1 MFKLKNQKKVFFYA
15 LMVILPYLVL
25 ALLEL
30 VLRLFTYGDDLSLFI
45 PSSDPKY
52 YEINRLVGERFF
64 SKYKSTT
71 PLSEKFLK
79 EKPDNGYR
87 IFVLGES
94 SVQGFPYDANI
105 AFTRILQR
113 RLQNIFPN
121 RSIEVVNL
129 GLTAVNSYTLLDF
142 TDELLQQKP
151 DAVLIYA
158 GHNEYY
164 GALGV
169 ASMEN
174 GSIPPWLKKLH
185 LKIIH
190 VRTYQLLQNGI
201 ANIYKFI
208 HPATE
213 DEAKAT
219 VMEKMVG
226 KNLIPYN
233 SKMYL
238 DGLAQFSDNMGD
250 LLGKLKEAHVPVI
263 ISDLVSNVRDTPPFR
278 SSRYEIYPK
287 ADSLFSDAK
296 RFDADHVFDKA
307 KEEYIRAKDL
317 DLIRFRASEDINK
330 IIAKLADSLGMYHL
344 SLKSLFEKYSP
355 QDIVGNNLMTDHLH
369 PNVDGYFLMAE
380 GFLNALRDHG
390 MIENYWDSTRMRS
403 WTYYRNNWGFTE
415 LDSMIAVI
423 RIKHLKAGW
432 PFQSETTINNF
443 RTTYIPDGMIDSLA
457 FTSIKYIDVT
467 SSMLHKKLATY
478 YESNGD
484 FKRASKEY
492 LSLAYIFPSD
502 VSSYYYAADLAVKAK
517 EYSNAIRYLQES
529 PNADTSSYVQLS
541 LASIYYSQKNN
552 KEALACIDQLQK
564 LHSDENNYLQVQK
577 LKYNVQKDLGL
588 SSDAEKTLAVI
599 KKTDPSFN
607 ESRGGKSQVI
617 LIPNRIKPYLEK
629 AETLRK
635 NGKLS
640 EAVSVLKEANNIR
653 EISYTNLLIGKLLF
667 SQKNIEALYYL
678 EKAHR
683 EIKDDPSLIYC
694 LSILYIMKR
703 DMPKAKEA
711 IDEFA
716 RLEGKNHSQSE
727 RLRSLLRK
735 QLQGKREIDK

>member
-1 MFKLKNQKKVFFYA
+1 MLKLKNRKKFYFYA

-30 VLRLFTYGDDLSLFI
+30 ALRLFSFGDDLSLFI
-45 PSSDPKY
+45 PSADSKY
-52 YEINRLVGERFF
+52 CEINRLVGERFF
-64 SKYKSTT
+64 SKYEHTT
-71 PLSEKFLK
+71 PLSEIFLK
-79 EKPDNGYR
+79 EKPANGYR

-94 SVQGFPYDANI
+94 SIQGFPYDANV

-121 RSIEVVNL
+121 RIIEVVNL

-151 DAVLIYA
+151 DVVLIYT

-174 GSIPPWLKKLH
+174 GSIPQWLKKLH

-190 VRTYQLLQNGI
+190 VRTYQLLQKGI
-201 ANIYKFI
+201 GSIYKLM
-208 HPATE
+208 HPTTR
-213 DEAKAT
+213 DEARAT
-219 VMEKMVG
+219 MMERMVG

-238 DGLAQFSDNMGD
+238 EGLAQFSDNMTHV
-250 LLGKLKEAHVPVI
+250 LGKLKEAHVPVI
-263 ISDLVSNVRDTPPFR
+263 ISDLVSNIRDLPPFR
-278 SSRYEIYPK
+278 SLRYEIYPR

-296 RFDADHVFDKA
+296 RLEADHVFDKA
-307 KEEYIRAKDL
+307 KEEYIRAKDF

-330 IIAKLADSLGMYHL
+330 IIAHLADSLGLYHI
-344 SLKSLFEKYSP
+344 SLKSLFEKHSP
-355 QDIVGNNLMTDHLH
+355 QGIIGNNLMTDHLH

-380 GFLNALRDHG
+380 GFLNALRDHR
-390 MIENYWDSTRMRS
+390 MIEYYWDSTRVKP
-403 WTYYRNNWGFTE
+403 WTYYRHNWGFTE

-432 PFQSETTINNF
+432 PFQPEIAVNNF
-443 RTTYIPDGMIDSLA
+443 RTTYTPNGMIDSLA
-457 FTSIKYIDVT
+457 FTSIKYVDVS
-467 SSMLHKKLATY
+467 SSMVHKKLATY
-478 YESNGD
+478 YESIGD
-484 FKRASKEY
+484 LKRASKEY
-492 LSLAYIFPSD
+492 LALAYISPLD
-502 VSSYYYAADLAVKAK
+502 VSSYYYAADLAYKAK
-517 EYSNAIRYLQES
+517 EYTNAIRYLQES
-529 PNADTSSYVQLS
+529 PNADTSSYAQFA

-552 KEALACIDQLQK
+552 KEALTCIDRLQK
-564 LHSDENNYLQVQK
+564 LHLDENDYLQVQK
-577 LKYNVQKDLGL
+577 LKYNVLKDSGL
-588 SSDAEKTLAVI
+588 SSDAEKTFTDI
-599 KKTDPSFN
+599 KKMDPSFN
-607 ESRGGKSQVI
+607 ESGGGKRLVI

-635 NGKLS
+635 NGQFS
-640 EAVSVLKEANNIR
+640 EALSVLKEANTIR

-667 SQKNIEALYYL
+667 SQKNVEALHYL

-694 LSILYIMKR
+694 LCVLYIIKR
-703 DMPKAKEA
+703 DVPKAKEA
-711 IDEFA
+711 INDFK
-716 RLEGKNHSQSE
+716 RLEGENHPQYKQ
-727 RLRSLLRK
+727 LKALLRNK
-735 QLQGKREIDK
+735 QK

>member
-1 MFKLKNQKKVFFYA
+1 
-15 LMVILPYLVL
+15 

-30 VLRLFTYGDDLSLFI
+30 ALRLFSFGDDLSLFI
-45 PSSDPKY
+45 SSSDPKY

-79 EKPDNGYR
+79 EKPANGFR
-87 IFVLGES
+87 IFVFGES

-113 RLQNIFPN
+113 RLQNIFPH

-190 VRTYQLLQNGI
+190 IRIYQLFQNGI
-201 ANIYKFI
+201 GSIHKFI

-238 DGLAQFSDNMGD
+238 EGLAQFSDNMGN

-263 ISDLVSNVRDTPPFR
+263 ISDLVSNIRDSPPFH
-278 SSRYEIYPK
+278 SSHYEIYPE
-287 ADSLFSDAK
+287 ADSLFSNAK
-296 RFDADHVFDKA
+296 RLDADHSFDKA
-307 KEEYIRAKDL
+307 KDKYIWAKDL
-317 DLIRFRASEDINK
+317 DLIRFRASEDISK

-344 SLKSLFEKYSP
+344 SLKSLFEQYSP
-355 QDIVGNNLMTDHLH
+355 QGIIGNTLMTDHLH

-390 MIENYWDSTRMRS
+390 MIENYWDSTRMKP

-415 LDSMIAVI
+415 LDSMIAVL

-432 PFQSETTINNF
+432 PFQSETTTNNF
-443 RTTYIPDGMIDSLA
+443 RTTYMPHGIIDSLA
-457 FTSIKYIDVT
+457 FAIIKYIDVT
-467 SSMLHKKLATY
+467 SIKVHKKLATY
-478 YESNGD
+478 YESIGD

-492 LSLAYIFPSD
+492 LSMAYISPSD
-502 VSSYYYAADLAVKAK
+502 VSFYYYAADLAFKAK
-517 EYSNAIRYLQES
+517 EYTNAIRYLQES
-529 PNADTSSYVQLS
+529 PNVDTSSFAQFT

-552 KEALACIDQLQK
+552 KEALACIDRLQK
-564 LHSDENNYLQVQK
+564 VHSDKNNYLQFQK
-577 LKYNVQKDLGL
+577 LKYNVQKDSGL
-588 SSDAEKTLAVI
+588 SSDAEKTLTDI
-599 KKTDPSFN
+599 KNIDPSFN
-607 ESRGGKSQVI
+607 ESAGGKSLVV
-617 LIPNRIKPYLEK
+617 LIPNRIKSYLEK

-635 NGKLS
+635 NGQLS
-640 EAVSVLKEANNIR
+640 EAVAVLKEANNIH
-653 EISYTNLLIGKLLF
+653 EISYTNLQIGKLLYL
-667 SQKNIEALYYL
+667 QKDIEAIHYL
-678 EKAHR
+678 EIAHR

-694 LSILYIMKR
+694 LSVLYIIKP
-703 DMPKAKEA
+703 DLAKAKET
-711 IDEFA
+711 IDDFT
-716 RLEGKNHSQSE
+716 RLVGKNHPQS
-727 RLRSLLRK
+727 K
-735 QLQGKREIDK
+735 QLKTLFEKRLNNGVL

>member
-1 MFKLKNQKKVFFYA
+1 MMKLKNDKKVFFYA
-15 LMVILPYLVL
+15 LMVVLPYLVL

-30 VLRLFTYGDDLSLFI
+30 TLRLFSFGDDLSLFI
-45 PSSDPKY
+45 FSSDPKY

-64 SKYKSTT
+64 SKYKATT

-79 EKPDNGYR
+79 EKPANGYR
-87 IFVLGES
+87 VFVLGES

-113 RLQNIFPN
+113 RLQTIFPY
-121 RSIEVVNL
+121 RTIEVVNL

-142 TDELLQQKP
+142 TDELIQQKP
-151 DAVLIYA
+151 DAVLLYT

-190 VRTYQLLQNGI
+190 VKTYQLLQNGI
-201 ANIYKFI
+201 GSIYKFI
-208 HPATE
+208 HPTTE
-213 DEAKAT
+213 DESKST

-238 DGLAQFSDNMGD
+238 EGLAQFTDNISD
-250 LLGKLKEAHVPVI
+250 LLRRLKEAHVPVI
-263 ISDLVSNVRDTPPFR
+263 LSDLVSNVRDTPPFR
-278 SSRYEIYPK
+278 SSHYENYPK

-296 RFDADHVFDKA
+296 RLDADHVFDKA

-330 IIAKLADSLGMYHL
+330 IIVKLADSLDMYHF

-355 QDIVGNNLMTDHLH
+355 QNIVGDNLMTDHLH

-380 GFLNALRDHG
+380 GFLNTMRDHG
-390 MIENYWDSTRMRS
+390 MIEYYWDSTRIRP

-415 LDSMIAVI
+415 LDSMIAVL

-432 PFQSETTINNF
+432 PFQSETTSNNF
-443 RTTYIPDGMIDSLA
+443 RTTYIPNGIIDSLA
-457 FTSIKYIDVT
+457 FTTIKYRDVT
-467 SSMLHKKLATY
+467 PSMAHKKLAGY
-478 YESNGD
+478 YESIGD

-492 LSLAYIFPSD
+492 LSLAYISPSD
-502 VSSYYYAADLAVKAK
+502 VSSYYYAADLAYKAK
-517 EYSNAIRYLQES
+517 EYAHAIRYLQES
-529 PNADTSSYVQLS
+529 PNADTSSYVQFT
-541 LASIYYSQKNN
+541 LASIYHSQKNN
-552 KEALACIDQLQK
+552 KEALTCIDRLQK
-564 LHSDENNYLQVQK
+564 MRSDDNNYLQVQK
-577 LKYNVQKDLGL
+577 LKYNVMKELGL
-588 SSDAEKTLAVI
+588 SSDAEKTLADI
-599 KKTDPSFN
+599 KKMDSSFD
-607 ESRGGKSQVI
+607 ESGGGKSLVI

-635 NGKLS
+635 NGQIE
-640 EAVSVLKEANNIR
+640 EALTVLKEANTIH
-653 EISYTNLLIGKLLF
+653 ELSYTNLLIGKLLF
-667 SQKNIEALYYL
+667 SQKNVEALHYM

-683 EIKDDPSLIYC
+683 EIKDDPTLMYC
-694 LSILYIMKR
+694 LCILYIIKR
-703 DMPKAKEA
+703 DIPKAKA
-711 IDEFA
+711 AMGDFT
-716 RLEGKNHSQSE
+716 RLAGKNHPQSE
-727 RLRSLLRK
+727 QLRSLFEK
-735 QLQGKREIDK
+735 TVAGGKRNL

>member
-1 MFKLKNQKKVFFYA
+1 
-15 LMVILPYLVL
+15 MVILPYLGL

-30 VLRLFTYGDDLSLFI
+30 GLKLFSFGDDLSLFI
-45 PSSDPKY
+45 LSSDSKY

-79 EKPDNGYR
+79 EKPINGYR

-105 AFTRILQR
+105 AFTRILQH
-113 RLQNIFPN
+113 RLQNIFPHRN
-121 RSIEVVNL
+121 IEIVNL

-142 TDELLQQKP
+142 TDELLRQKP

-190 VRTYQLLQNGI
+190 LRTYQLLQNGI
-201 ANIYKFI
+201 GRIYKLL
-208 HPATE
+208 HPALE

-238 DGLAQFSDNMGD
+238 EGLAQFSDNMSN

-278 SSRYEIYPK
+278 SSYYGIYPK
-287 ADSLFSDAK
+287 ADSIFSDAK
-296 RFDADHVFDKA
+296 RLDDDHLFIKA

-330 IIAKLADSLGMYHL
+330 IIVKLADSFGMYHI
-344 SLKSLFEKYSP
+344 SLKSLFEQYSP
-355 QDIVGNNLMTDHLH
+355 QGIIGNNLMTDHLH

-390 MIENYWDSTRMRS
+390 MIDNYWDSTRMKP

-443 RTTYIPDGMIDSLA
+443 RTTYIPNGMIDSLA
-457 FTSIKYIDVT
+457 FASINYVDLT
-467 SSMLHKKLATY
+467 SSMVHKKLATY
-478 YESNGD
+478 YESIGD
-484 FKRASKEY
+484 FKLASKEY
-492 LSLAYIFPSD
+492 LSLAYISPSD
-502 VSSYYYAADLAVKAK
+502 VSSYYYAADLAYKAK
-517 EYSNAIRYLQES
+517 EYTNAIRYLQES
-529 PNADTSSYVQLS
+529 PNVDTSSFAQFT

-552 KEALACIDQLQK
+552 KEALECIERMQK
-564 LHSDENNYLQVQK
+564 LHSDENNYLLVQK
-577 LKYNVQKDLGL
+577 LKYNVQKDSGL
-588 SSDAEKTLAVI
+588 SSDAEKTLTNI
-599 KKTDPSFN
+599 KKIDPSFD
-607 ESRGGKSQVI
+607 ESGRRKSLVV

-635 NGKLS
+635 NGQLS

-667 SQKNIEALYYL
+667 SQKNVEAIHYL
-678 EKAHR
+678 ERAHR

-694 LSILYIMKR
+694 LSVLYIIKS
-703 DMPKAKEA
+703 DFVKAKEA
-711 IDEFA
+711 IDDFT
-716 RLEGKNHSQSE
+716 RLVGKNHPQS
-727 RLRSLLRK
+727 K
-735 QLQGKREIDK
+735 QLKALFEKRLKK